1 MWGCRAVFVG
11 NSYVIVAVLPFS
23 DKFRCQVEDVIVKA
37 GFFWE
42 CFENRLLAHC
52 GLRLSSSVML

>member
-1 MWGCRAVFVG
+1 MG